1 MRFASGWSSLLTKR
15 NDPSR
20 KYHRKEVTL
29 QHITTD
35 LNYVGQDELDAN
47 EGLINFKNGLLHV
60 TERDVNLI
68 PHIQRKGIS
77 HRDCRIRCKL
87 LECHERYSAR
97 IR

>member
-1 MRFASGWSSLLTKR
+1 M
-15 NDPSR
+15 
-20 KYHRKEVTL
+20 TL